1 MVYQETSYDYV
12 LNFFFKNQLGDCE
25 EKNCEST
32 DVIMFQFDIREMT
45 LKKTLLHHFL

>member
-12 LNFFFKNQLGDCE
+12 LNFFKNQLGDCE

-32 DVIMFQFDIREMT
+32 DVMMFQFELREMT
-45 LKKTLLHHFL
+45 LKKTLLHHFV